1 MTGST
6 LALEM
11 LAWFQLMALILGFV
25 AACAYLGE
33 RNSQIDQNSRA
44 IGKLTSAVDDLVK
57 AQADMS
63 ASIAGSQRAV
73 EGVIRR
79 LDDVV
84 RRLEARDDASL
95 RPTRR
100 LHDDGRAVACDAEVR

>member
-1 MTGST
+1 MNGST

-11 LAWFQLMALILGFV
+11 LAWFQLMALIIGFV

-33 RNSQIDQNSRA
+33 RNGQIDQNSRA

-63 ASIAGSQRAV
+63 ESIAGNQRAV

-84 RRLEARDDASL
+84 RATHSDVAHANANADYDA
-95 RPTRR
+95 
-100 LHDDGRAVACDAEVR
+100 AVALWATR

>member
-1 MTGST
+1 MTEST
-6 LALEM
+6 FMLE
-11 LAWFQLMALILGFV
+11 LISWFQLMALVCGLV
-25 AACAYLGE
+25 AVFAYLGE
-33 RNSQIDQNSRA
+33 RNGQIDQNARA

-57 AQADMS
+57 SQATMN
-63 ASIAGSQRAV
+63 ASITSEQRAI

-84 RRLEARDDASL
+84 RRLEEREDASG

-100 LHDDGRAVACDAEVR
+100 RHDDGPAVACEAEDR

>member
-1 MTGST
+1 MNGST

-11 LAWFQLMALILGFV
+11 LAWFQLMALIIGFV

-33 RNSQIDQNSRA
+33 RNGQIDQNSRA

-63 ASIAGSQRAV
+63 ESIAGNQRAV

-84 RRLEARDDASL
+84 RRLDARDGAPP

-100 LHDDGRAVACDAEVR
+100 FHDDDRAIATEAEDR